1 MGWGG
6 VGEAQREPDLGV
18 PPQPEDPI
26 AAPLG
31 TWSQTSLPI
40 PPIARMGAGHEP
52 TFGAKPRPL
61 GVSRAREGAGALL
74 PPPTPPL
81 SPAPAAP
88 KPPIPPLT
96 PPSAAPIPFPVPL
109 CSPHPSEGSS
119 VRTLWG
125 RSCPPRGFYAPPIKL
140 RQPPHPPTVSTICL
154 SREEC

>member
-31 TWSQTSLPI
+31 TWSQISLPI

-88 KPPIPPLT
+88 KPPIPPPYPPQCCTHSLSCPT
-96 PPSAAPIPFPVPL
+96 LLPAPIRGQLSADPMGPILPPSGVL
-109 CSPHPSEGSS
+109 CPSH
-119 VRTLWG
+119 
-125 RSCPPRGFYAPPIKL
+125 KD
-140 RQPPHPPTVSTICL
+140 
-154 SREEC
+154 